1 MRIYLHDSPRS
12 LSPIHS
18 GADVSLLC
26 HSISLY
32 TSAGI
37 STCYPSATLLSLTLG
52 PDLPRADEPSPGNLG
67 FSTDRILTCLFVT
80 YTGILTSNRSSRPSD
95 RPSPLL
101 ERSPTTWIQSK
112 FAASVSYLAPVH
124 FRRRVTRLVSY
135 YALFKGWLLLSQP
148 PSCLC
153 ISTSFAT

>member
-1 MRIYLHDSPRS
+1 MRICLHDSPRS

-67 FSTDRILTCLFVT
+67 LSVCQILTDISL
-80 YTGILTSNRSSRPSD
+80 LTPAFSLLIAPALLTVHLQCR
-95 RPSPLL
+95 L
-101 ERSPTTWIQSK
+101 ERSPTTVYKYTIHS
-112 FAASVSYLAPVH
+112 F
-124 FRRRVTRLVSY
+124 
-135 YALFKGWLLLSQP
+135 GILLSPGKFSAQGH
-148 PSCLC
+148 
-153 ISTSFAT
+153 STSELLRTL

>member
-12 LSPIHS
+12 LSPIHL

-101 ERSPTTWIQSK
+101 ERSPTTYYIVINPQ
-112 FAASVSYLAPVH
+112 
-124 FRRRVTRLVSY
+124 FR
-135 YALFKGWLLLSQP
+135 
-148 PSCLC
+148 
-153 ISTSFAT
+153 

>member
-67 FSTDRILTCLFVT
+67 QSVCQILTDISL
-80 YTGILTSNRSSRPSD
+80 LTPAFSLLIAPA
-95 RPSPLL
+95 LLTVHLQCGL
-101 ERSPTTWIQSK
+101 ERSPTTVYFYTIHS
-112 FAASVSYLAPVH
+112 F
-124 FRRRVTRLVSY
+124 
-135 YALFKGWLLLSQP
+135 GILLSPGKFSAQGH
-148 PSCLC
+148 
-153 ISTSFAT
+153 STSELLRTL

>member
-101 ERSPTTWIQSK
+101 ERSPTTSITIQIRS
-112 FAASVSYLAPVH
+112 FGISFSPGTFSAQSH
-124 FRRRVTRLVSY
+124 
-135 YALFKGWLLLSQP
+135 
-148 PSCLC
+148 
-153 ISTSFAT
+153 STSELLRTL